1 MKCFTI
7 RKIIRQRDTLENKIP
22 QALADNRFMDP
33 TLDTGT
39 FPCKHW
45 IGLLSITLQDN
56 IE

>member
-56 IE
+56 LE